1 MKTELESDFKDN
13 LAQCFSA
20 PECFLLLESVLLS
33 RELDSR
39 TKALGSFLAAIR
51 ENIVGD
57 HISQLDKLKLVKH
70 IHIPGKVSMEME

>member
-1 MKTELESDFKDN
+1 M
-13 LAQCFSA
+13 
-20 PECFLLLESVLLS
+20 LESVLLS

-39 TKALGSFLAAIR
+39 TKTLGSFLAAIR

-70 IHIPGKVSMEME
+70 IHTSRKVSIEMG